1 MKRFYLVGA
10 SLVVL
15 TLSAC
20 GGPSSDAG
28 ESSATDAAS
37 GASGS
42 DTCAVAYTVPTLD
55 SAFFSAQGEG
65 AQAAADQFGV
75 KLTYVGA
82 DLEVATQVSQ
92 VEDFIQK
99 GVKVLVI
106 QAADSAGIVPA
117 LTAAEKAGVP
127 VVETGDKSDAGKV
140 TTLVGFDSVESGT
153 IGGKYIGDEL
163 GGQGNVVELIGRL
176 GTDTGRLKSQ
186 GLKEALDTYPGI
198 KLVASQAANFDR
210 ATAVSV
216 MENIIQA
223 QPKIDAV
230 YAANDDM
237 ALGALQALTAAGR
250 KGVLIVGND
259 GIDDALAAVR
269 SGDMAATIATPPF
282 RQGFMGVE
290 VAYRICTGQDVPAKI
305 QEQNVLVSKANI
317 DEADTILTGVSEK
330 DRYWEE
336 QFSSPTK

>member
-1 MKRFYLVGA
+1 MKHFYLASA
-10 SLVVL
+10 SLLML
-15 TLSAC
+15 TMSAC
-20 GGPSSDAG
+20 SSHAAAG
-28 ESSATDAAS
+28 KQ
-37 GASGS
+37 SGS
-42 DTCAVAYTVPTLD
+42 AATASNAAADKCAVAFTVPTLD
-55 SAFFSAQGEG
+55 SAFFTAQGQG
-65 AQAAADQFGV
+65 AKAAADMFGV
-75 KLTYVGA
+75 QLTYVGA
-82 DLEVATQVSQ
+82 NLDVATQISQ

-106 QAADSAGIVPA
+106 QAADSAAIVPA

-127 VVETGDKSDAGKV
+127 VVETGDKSDSGKV
-140 TTLVGFDSVESGT
+140 ATLVGFDSVESGT
-153 IGGKYIGDEL
+153 IGGKYIGDQL
-163 GGQGNVVELIGRL
+163 NGQGNVVELIGRL

-186 GLKEALDTYPGI
+186 GLKDALGKYPGI

-210 ATAVSV
+210 ATAVTV

-250 KGVLIVGND
+250 KDVLIVGND
-259 GIDDALAAVR
+259 GITDALTAVK
-269 SGDMAATIATPPF
+269 SGKMSATIATPPF

-290 VAYRICTGQDVPAKI
+290 VAHRLCTSQAVPSKI
-305 QEQNVLVSKANI
+305 QEQNVLVTKANV
-317 DEADTILTGVSEK
+317 DKADAIMTGVAPA
-330 DRYWEE
+330 DRYWES